1 MAYIPETV
9 RATAL
14 IKQLV
19 DAGLTH
25 LNSGKTGE
33 LFALE
38 RPDRLLMWKSDRISI
53 FDFVLPAL
61 VRDKGSILTA
71 MTILWLEKVF
81 RNFQDHLIRYGTG
94 IDVDLPVQ
102 LCNRPSIR
110 QRAIVIKRMATPD
123 IECIVRGYLA
133 GTGLKAYQETQLV
146 CGHHLPAGLHDGS
159 PLPQAIFTPSTK
171 AQVGHDEHIDYRSV
185 RDTHGMVPE
194 LISLAV
200 YRQAQEYGLTRGIII
215 ADTKLELGQSGE
227 IIDEVLT
234 PDSSRF
240 WLREEWE
247 AAQANDPPSS
257 PGGFD
262 KEFVRRW
269 GKTIPT
275 PFTDGRG
282 LPIVGIHKLKPENPD
297 HVAFVS
303 GLTVPPDVL
312 EATSDLYRECLK
324 RLFGETL
331 ESFWANV

>member
-9 RATAL
+9 RATGR

-19 DAGLTH
+19 AAGLTH

-38 RPDRLLMWKSDRISI
+38 HPDRLLMYKTDRISI

-61 VRDKGSILTA
+61 VWGKGSVLTA
-71 MTILWLEKVF
+71 MTILWLERVF
-81 RNFQDHLIRYGTG
+81 SNFRHHLIGYGAG
-94 IDVDLPVQ
+94 IDVDLPAE
-102 LCNRPSIR
+102 LCDHPVLQ
-110 QRAIVIKRMATPD
+110 QRALVIRRMATPD

-133 GTGLKAYQETQLV
+133 GTGLKAYQETQVV

-159 PLPQAIFTPSTK
+159 QLPQPIFTPSTK
-171 AQVGHDEHIDYRSV
+171 ALVGHDEHIDYGTV
-185 RDTHGMVPE
+185 RATHGMVPE
-194 LISLAV
+194 LVSLAV

-240 WLREEWE
+240 WLRETWE
-247 AAQANDPPSS
+247 AAQASNPPSS

-269 GKTIPT
+269 GKTVPT

-282 LPIVGIHKLKPENPD
+282 QPIVGIHRLKPENPE

-303 GLTVPPDVL
+303 GLTVPRDVL
-312 EATSDLYRECLK
+312 EATSELYHSCLV

-331 ESFWANV
+331 ESFWVNA